1 MHNRVFMVEPT
12 RVDSSAA
19 HDYGETVYIFNADTR
34 RCSAFRTANF
44 GIAVLKRLQEMKYD
58 PLVDSV
64 CLSGALLAVGTALVA
79 IAQVYPRFNVLLF
92 NSVDGKYVLR
102 TFNADDWKGCID
114 DHSREIAHA
123 T

>member
-1 MHNRVFMVEPT
+1 MNSRVFMVEPT

-19 HDYGETVYIFNADTR
+19 CDYGEAVYIFDADTR
-34 RCSAFRTANF
+34 RCSAFRTASF
-44 GIAVLKRLQEMKYD
+44 GVAVLKRLQEMKYE

-64 CLSGALLAVGTALVA
+64 CLSGSLLAVGTALVV
-79 IAQVYPRFNVLLF
+79 IAQVYSKFNVLLF

-102 TFNADDWKGCID
+102 TFNANDWKGYMND
-114 DHSREIAHA
+114 NSREIVHA